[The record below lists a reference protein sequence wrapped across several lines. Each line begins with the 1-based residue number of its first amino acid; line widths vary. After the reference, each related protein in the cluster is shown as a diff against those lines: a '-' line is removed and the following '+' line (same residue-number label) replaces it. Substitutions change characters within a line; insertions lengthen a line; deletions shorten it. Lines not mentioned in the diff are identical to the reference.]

1 MAWVRLATKTLTSA
15 GANISTDAFTGNT
28 FNQILS
34 HTFAST
40 SAARDLTFNNSS
52 APVYA
57 VKRSYNGG
65 QDTPEPSQSFAELRF
80 NSNEDHLHI
89 IYTCWVSSQEK
100 LAVCHFV
107 SGGTLGAGNPPNR
120 TEVVFKYVPSPDES
134 LTNVKFNKGSFVN
147 FDTNSNLMVIGS
159 DGTPSVVT
167 WQNGLEFHETDT
179 NKDYVW
185 NSSTSAWIQIT

>member
-1 MAWVRLATKTLTSA
+1 MAWARLATKTLTSA
-15 GANISTDAFTGNT
+15 GANISTDAFTGNK

-40 SAARDLTFNNSS
+40 TAARDLTFNNSS
-52 APVYA
+52 ASVYA
-57 VKRSYNGG
+57 VRKSDNGG
-65 QDTPEPSQSFAELRF
+65 ADSTATSQSFAELRF

-107 SGGTLGAGNPPNR
+107 SGGTVGAGNAPNR
-120 TEVVFKYVPSPDES
+120 TEVVFKFVPSPDES

-147 FDTNSNLMVIGS
+147 FAIDSNIMVIG
-159 DGTPSVVT
+159 
-167 WQNGLEFHETDT
+167 TD
-179 NKDYVW
+179 
-185 NSSTSAWIQIT
+185 